1 MISIILRTDLIKLV
15 GGISKTNAMKMGLKD
30 VLGAKINLNAR
41 HHFVDNIRFHEFVED
56 PVDVQSMITLI
67 LKRSDGAWKE
77 LCKWRP
83 VVRCLSSAAK
93 GLAFLWQTPEATE
106 HK

>member
-56 PVDVQSMITLI
+56 PVDVPSMITLI
-67 LKRSDGAWKE
+67 LKRSDGAW
-77 LCKWRP
+77 KWRP

-106 HK
+106 HM